1 MTHRAPEPED
11 KEPEDKE
18 PEDKEPEDKEPGAS
32 GGLTGHLLK
41 GAGAAAGGL
50 VIVQGV
56 GAVQTL
62 VLGRLLG
69 PAEVGLF
76 IAGTVLL
83 SFIAEITQG
92 SMAQALIA
100 RRHDIERAAN
110 TALVVTFCTGVGF
123 GLAVAAAAPLLAM
136 IFHSDKVG
144 WIAAASSGMVI
155 LHACTAVPDALMQR
169 EMKFYRRLVIDPIV
183 TITYAVTAI
192 SLALAG
198 FGAWSMVI
206 GTYLSQIVWVIMSW
220 WLARWRPSLRLA
232 SFRIWRE
239 LATFSAPLL
248 VYALAEQSRDVL
260 NQTIVGRVLGT
271 PKLGQFRYGL
281 RLGMMP
287 SIAIIQVCSYVLLPA
302 FAAIAGEA
310 ERFRHAYLRALG
322 WIWCVAA
329 PVGLVMIVAGEPV
342 MVALLGEQWRP
353 AGVLAEGL
361 AGVGPGMALYAVAG
375 EAVKGAGRTRVL
387 MWLSIVDLGVGVP
400 AVLVAAHH
408 GLVYVGIVL
417 SVMSLATG
425 AACVMCARPIVGVSG
440 RETLRCVVP
449 AGAAAVISFAPLIA
463 GRILLVDEQ
472 PGLPRVIVECLVYGV
487 VYGLALAVVDR
498 ERVRVLLRLTGSL
511 AGRLRARKPVEPE

>member
-1 MTHRAPEPED
+1 MTHRAP
-11 KEPEDKE
+11 E

-342 MVALLGEQWRP
+342 MVALLGEHTPQARIIGVVRYIGNPDNQSCEFALTVADAWQKRGLGSQLMERLMSI
-353 AGVLAEGL
+353 ARERGLQVMEGDVLAQN
-361 AGVGPGMALYAVAG
+361 
-375 EAVKGAGRTRVL
+375 TR
-387 MWLSIVDLGVGVP
+387 M
-400 AVLVAAHH
+400 
-408 GLVYVGIVL
+408 
-417 SVMSLATG
+417 
-425 AACVMCARPIVGVSG
+425 
-440 RETLRCVVP
+440 
-449 AGAAAVISFAPLIA
+449 
-463 GRILLVDEQ
+463 
-472 PGLPRVIVECLVYGV
+472 
-487 VYGLALAVVDR
+487 
-498 ERVRVLLRLTGSL
+498 LRLCAALGFHTVRNEDDPEVVVVRR
-511 AGRLRARKPVEPE
+511 RL

>member
-1 MTHRAPEPED
+1 MR
-11 KEPEDKE
+11 
-18 PEDKEPEDKEPGAS
+18 
-32 GGLTGHLLK
+32 
-41 GAGAAAGGL
+41 
-50 VIVQGV
+50 
-56 GAVQTL
+56 
-62 VLGRLLG
+62 
-69 PAEVGLF
+69 
-76 IAGTVLL
+76 
-83 SFIAEITQG
+83 
-92 SMAQALIA
+92 
-100 RRHDIERAAN
+100 
-110 TALVVTFCTGVGF
+110 
-123 GLAVAAAAPLLAM
+123 
-136 IFHSDKVG
+136 
-144 WIAAASSGMVI
+144 
-155 LHACTAVPDALMQR
+155 TAVPDALMQR

-271 PKLGQFRYGL
+271 LKLGQFRYGL

-302 FAAIAGEA
+302 FAAIAGKPNA
-310 ERFRHAYLRALG
+310 SATHTCAHWLDLVWPPRRSGDDRGGRTGHG
-322 WIWCVAA
+322 GVA
-329 PVGLVMIVAGEPV
+329 
-342 MVALLGEQWRP
+342 GEQWRP

-387 MWLSIVDLGVGVP
+387 MWLSIVDLGVGFRP
-400 AVLVAAHH
+400 FVAAHH

-425 AACVMCARPIVGVSG
+425 AACHVRATHRRGERPGD
-440 RETLRCVVP
+440 LRCVVP
-449 AGAAAVISFAPLIA
+449 AERRRSFVRSAHRRPDTA
-463 GRILLVDEQ
+463 GRRTTG
-472 PGLPRVIVECLVYGV
+472 PAAGNRGMPVYGV

-498 ERVRVLLRLTGSL
+498 ERGACCYV
-511 AGRLRARKPVEPE
+511 